1 MERTI
6 FLQHYR
12 VCTGYDGTPN
22 ELGRDGAVTVYEAVD
37 ERSGDPVAMTLVP
50 IESIDPSLRE
60 QFEDQAGAVQRLRHV
75 NIAKVFDLDA
85 KAEITSTFPSEW
97 QAKHLPRGLRSTD
110 RCQPTPLCAWR

>member
-60 QFEDQAGAVQRLRHV
+60 QFKTQPPAFKSCGTSTSPRSL
-75 NIAKVFDLDA
+75 ILDA
-85 KAEITSTFPSEW
+85 KAEITSTFPSEC
-97 QAKHLPRGLRSTD
+97 QAKH
-110 RCQPTPLCAWR
+110 